1 MAELVQG
8 ARLRYTLTPQLAI
21 VSWSRKGRGF
31 ESHSYHLLFAIFAPS
46 ASKRGLFFLLA
57 QLCDFFFGGWLAE
70 NFRVVVYQNF
80 VLFRKLTMGEFIRT
94 LYRSRLNALSD
105 Y

>member
-31 ESHSYHLLFAIFAPS
+31 ESHSYHSLT
-46 ASKRGLFFLLA
+46 
-57 QLCDFFFGGWLAE
+57 FFFAHLSFDERLFLVQFGVLGVLAE
-70 NFRVVVYQNF
+70 T
-80 VLFRKLTMGEFIRT
+80 VLKFLQGCAFCRGKQTIKL
-94 LYRSRLNALSD
+94 RSIKLG
-105 Y
+105 YE